1 MILSSTKHALYSIWL
16 CSLAALR
23 RSSWIMAEAELL
35 GLDEIL
41 HDSYDLVEGLI
52 PDAFLLQDAFATSLG
67 SQHIF

>member
-1 MILSSTKHALYSIWL
+1 
-16 CSLAALR
+16 
-23 RSSWIMAEAELL
+23 
-35 GLDEIL
+35 LDEIL